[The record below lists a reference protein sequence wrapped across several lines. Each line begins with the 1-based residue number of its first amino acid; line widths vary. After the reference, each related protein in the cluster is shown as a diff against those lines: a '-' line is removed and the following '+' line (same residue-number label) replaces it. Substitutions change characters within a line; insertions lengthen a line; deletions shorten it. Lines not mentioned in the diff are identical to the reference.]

1 MMLAAEQGM
10 SDYTGYAFK
19 CRECGQD
26 FATMELAD
34 SHYEDV
40 HKRSVEK

>member
-1 MMLAAEQGM
+1 M

-19 CRECGQD
+19 CRSCG
-26 FATMELAD
+26 MEFTTKEQAD

-40 HKRSVEK
+40 HIKEADKARQEHKR

>member
-1 MMLAAEQGM
+1 M

-19 CRECGQD
+19 CRLCGIEFTTQ
-26 FATMELAD
+26 EEAD

-40 HKRSVEK
+40 HRNDPDRSR